1 VGLGQNLLL
10 LRPFVGKV
18 IFLELLKVF
27 LELINLG
34 VLAYGFLIKGISE
47 LCDFLIVGLGQNL
60 LLLRPFVGKVIFLEL
75 LKVFLELI
83 NLGVLAYGFLIKG
96 ISELCD
102 FLIVGLGQ
110 NLLLLRPFVGKV
122 IFLELLKVFL
132 ELINLGVLAY
142 GFLIKGI
149 SELCDFLI
157 VGLGQNLLL
166 LRPFVGKVIFLE
178 LLKVFLELINL
189 GVLAYGFLIKGISEL
204 CDFLI
209 VGLGQNLLLL
219 RPFVGKVIF
228 LELLK
233 VFLELINLGVL
244 AYGFLIKGISEL
256 CDFLIV
262 GLGQNLLLLRPFV
275 GKVIFL
281 ELLKVFLE
289 LINLGV
295 LAYGFLIKRISE
307 LCDFLIV
314 GLGQNL
320 FI

>member
-157 VGLGQNLLL
+157 VGLGQNLFISQPL
-166 LRPFVGKVIFLE
+166 IFIIRFDCFCLPYFFCFE
-178 LLKVFLELINL
+178 QLYLSFKHCNM
-189 GVLAYGFLIKGISEL
+189 
-204 CDFLI
+204 
-209 VGLGQNLLLL
+209 
-219 RPFVGKVIF
+219 
-228 LELLK
+228 
-233 VFLELINLGVL
+233 
-244 AYGFLIKGISEL
+244 
-256 CDFLIV
+256 
-262 GLGQNLLLLRPFV
+262 
-275 GKVIFL
+275 
-281 ELLKVFLE
+281 
-289 LINLGV
+289 
-295 LAYGFLIKRISE
+295 
-307 LCDFLIV
+307 
-314 GLGQNL
+314 
-320 FI
+320 